1 MGASR
6 CGDKLNLDIGRIV
19 NSDDSTEIPQ
29 LEASIRYV
37 VGERS
42 DCLVQDEHDLL
53 RKCGDEPWLS
63 GLIVDKP
70 DRSEWSGCS
79 VGTFQSS
86 TDDYSH
92 PIVAHLDPLN
102 RPSLPMVE
110 QIITKS
116 PPGFNGIAE

>member
-6 CGDKLNLDIGRIV
+6 CSDKLNLDIYRIV

-29 LEASIRYV
+29 LETSIRYV
-37 VGERS
+37 VGES

-53 RKCGDEPWLS
+53 RKCGDEPRLS

-86 TDDYSH
+86 TDYNFH
-92 PIVAHLDPLN
+92 PIGAHLDPLN
-102 RPSLPMVE
+102 RPSLPVVE

>member
-1 MGASR
+1 LGASR

-29 LEASIRYV
+29 LETSISYV
-37 VGERS
+37 VGES

-70 DRSEWSGCS
+70 DRSEWPGFS
-79 VGTFQSS
+79 VGAFQSS
-86 TDDYSH
+86 TDDYFH
-92 PIVAHLDPLN
+92 PIGAHLDPLN
-102 RPSLPMVE
+102 HPSLPMVE

>member
-1 MGASR
+1 LGASR
-6 CGDKLNLDIGRIV
+6 CSDKLNLDICRIV

-29 LEASIRYV
+29 LETSIRYV
-37 VGERS
+37 VGES

-53 RKCGDEPWLS
+53 RKCGDEPWLC

-79 VGTFQSS
+79 IGTIQSS
-86 TDDYSH
+86 TDNNFH
-92 PIVAHLDPLN
+92 PIGARFDPLD

>member
-6 CGDKLNLDIGRIV
+6 CSDKLNLDIFRIV

-29 LEASIRYV
+29 LETSIRYV
-37 VGERS
+37 VGES

-53 RKCGDEPWLS
+53 RKCGDEPWLC

-79 VGTFQSS
+79 IGAFQSS
-86 TDDYSH
+86 TDDYFH
-92 PIVAHLDPLN
+92 PIGARFDPLD

>member
-1 MGASR
+1 LGASR
-6 CGDKLNLDIGRIV
+6 CSDKLNLDIDRIV

-29 LEASIRYV
+29 LETSIRYV
-37 VGERS
+37 VGES

-70 DRSEWSGCS
+70 DRSESSGCS
-79 VGTFQSS
+79 IGAFQSS
-86 TDDYSH
+86 TDYNFH
-92 PIVAHLDPLN
+92 PIGARPDPLD
-102 RPSLPMVE
+102 RPRLPMVE

-116 PPGFNGIAE
+116 PPRFNGIAE

>member
-1 MGASR
+1 LGASR
-6 CGDKLNLDIGRIV
+6 CSDKLNLDIYRIV

-29 LEASIRYV
+29 LETSIRYV
-37 VGERS
+37 VGES

-86 TDDYSH
+86 TDDYFH